1 MHSSSDDSAPS
12 VSSTAV
18 QSTPK
23 TNDPPSSCM
32 EEIQSDSRHD
42 VTTPDAVFP
51 SPKSPSSSSVDLYD
65 SYPTDDHFVQ
75 SLLHDLNVDSVS
87 AADVD
92 HILEERASGGDGYR

>member
-1 MHSSSDDSAPS
+1 
-12 VSSTAV
+12 
-18 QSTPK
+18 
-23 TNDPPSSCM
+23 M

-87 AADVD
+87 PADVD